1 MRISTIKNKIIFN
14 TIASAILVGIVGFG
28 IYYNL
33 SFAKDSNSKIDKIKS
48 EIIKINQEKM
58 SLESQAA
65 EFNKYTQLW
74 YELPDLQK
82 TIEGIKSS
90 KVNKTIDDLSK
101 KHLINKID
109 ISLTIPEELK
119 SGIFRRSTIKV
130 MHSRVE
136 MKFSSLTDV
145 KAIGFIND
153 FLSTLSGHKVV
164 TKLSIKRGKKYL
176 KDDFQ
181 KISLGQHD
189 GNIETKATIHWYA
202 YEDK

>member
-1 MRISTIKNKIIFN
+1 MRISTIKTKITFN
-14 TIASAILVGIVGFG
+14 AIASVILVGVIGFG

-33 SFAKDSNSKIDKIKS
+33 IFVKDYNNKIDKINL
-48 EIIKINQEKM
+48 EIKKIEQEKM

-181 KISLGQHD
+181 KISLGQYD
-189 GNIETKATIHWYA
+189 GNIDTKATIHWYA